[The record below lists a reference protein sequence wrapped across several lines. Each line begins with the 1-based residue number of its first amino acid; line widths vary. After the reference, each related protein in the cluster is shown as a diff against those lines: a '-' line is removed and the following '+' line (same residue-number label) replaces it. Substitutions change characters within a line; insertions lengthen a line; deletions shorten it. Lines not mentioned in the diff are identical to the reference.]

1 MAGSP
6 EALFR
11 DRISLFHISQPQTQE
26 GQGNILIAFLKIF
39 EPVVMQAVYDY
50 LRWNTILGENP
61 KKTWH
66 ELVFRTVKLTLDYP
80 VTYYC
85 MRRFGFAQHLII
97 SFYIAKQCGLCDMIY
112 IGIWKALHPGQDYT
126 SEGIWWLWWTFPLG
140 WIRTGWNII
149 INIIWNIAHHTY
161 INFGS
166 STIYWENVRGKMTFK
181 EFSIQLILGLAG
193 TLIFYLYA

>member
-1 MAGSP
+1 MIAWFNLLLLS
-6 EALFR
+6 EL
-11 DRISLFHISQPQTQE
+11 
-26 GQGNILIAFLKIF
+26 AFL
-39 EPVVMQAVYDY
+39 QAGYDY
-50 LRWNTILGENP
+50 LGWNTILHENP
-61 KKTWH
+61 KKTWQK
-66 ELVFRTVKLTLDYP
+66 VFYHVVKFILDYP
-80 VTYYC
+80 VTWYLLKYYC
-85 MRRFGFAQHLII
+85 GWDDRLIEA
-97 SFYIAKQCGLCDMIY
+97 FYIAKQCGLCDMIY
-112 IGIWKALHPGQDYT
+112 IGIWKVLHPGQDYT